1 MQIDARGPR
10 FGAAMTL
17 IVLLLVIY
25 FDSPLLLAIQT
36 LVWAIG
42 AFAGPH
48 KSPYGYIFKTLVKPR
63 LKSVGELEN
72 VKPPQFAQL
81 VGFIFGVV
89 GLIGVAIGS
98 PTVFLIATAFA
109 LAAAFLNAVF
119 NFCLGCEMYLL
130 LVKARLI
137 R

>member
-10 FGAAMTL
+10 FGAAITMV
-17 IVLLLVIY
+17 ILLLVIY
-25 FDSPLLLAIQT
+25 FDSALLLAMQT

-48 KSPYGYIFKTLVKPR
+48 KSPYGLIFKKLVKPR
-63 LKSVGELEN
+63 LKSAGELEN

-81 VGFIFGVV
+81 VGFLFGVV

-98 PTVFLIATAFA
+98 SALFLVATAFA

-130 LVKARLI
+130 LVRARLI

>member
-10 FGAAMTL
+10 FGAAITL
-17 IVLLLVIY
+17 VVLLLVIY
-25 FDSPLLLAIQT
+25 FDSPILLAIQT

-89 GLIGVAIGS
+89 W
-98 PTVFLIATAFA
+98 AFVRSSKCS
-109 LAAAFLNAVF
+109 NCP
-119 NFCLGCEMYLL
+119 N
-130 LVKARLI
+130 
-137 R
+137 

>member
-10 FGAAMTL
+10 FGAAITMV
-17 IVLLLVIY
+17 VLLLVIY
-25 FDSPLLLAIQT
+25 FDSAVLLAIQT

-48 KSPYGYIFKTLVKPR
+48 KSPYGFIFKTLVKPR

-81 VGFIFGVV
+81 VGFLFGVV
-89 GLIGVAIGS
+89 GLIGVVIGS
-98 PTVFLIATAFA
+98 
-109 LAAAFLNAVF
+109 
-119 NFCLGCEMYLL
+119 
-130 LVKARLI
+130 
-137 R
+137 

>member
-10 FGAAMTL
+10 FGAAITMV
-17 IVLLLVIY
+17 VLLLVIY
-25 FDSPLLLAIQT
+25 FDSAVLLAIQT

-48 KSPYGYIFKTLVKPR
+48 KSPYGFIFKTLVKPR

-72 VKPPQFAQL
+72 VKPPQL
-81 VGFIFGVV
+81 VGFLFGVV
-89 GLIGVAIGS
+89 GLIGVVIGS
-98 PTVFLIATAFA
+98 STVFLIATAFA

-130 LVKARLI
+130 LVRARLI